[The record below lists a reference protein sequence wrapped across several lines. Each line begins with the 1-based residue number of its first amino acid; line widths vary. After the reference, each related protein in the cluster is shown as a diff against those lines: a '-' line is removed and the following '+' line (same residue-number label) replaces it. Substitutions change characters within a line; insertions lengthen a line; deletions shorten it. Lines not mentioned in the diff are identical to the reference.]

1 MCSLHSVL
9 YLLFNLKAPERP
21 TLSIVS
27 LWTKF
32 QGRWFP
38 VYTRAAP
45 GGGAA
50 RTAFYSFPMRTLL
63 LAILFHV
70 FNSVRL
76 NLVCTD
82 GDLTMPPGVFRL
94 LEGSSETQ
102 SVKVGSEVRASLWI
116 FYILRWEAKD
126 TMRRILNHWAR
137 ASLLILMATPCLSTA
152 L

>member
-1 MCSLHSVL
+1 
-9 YLLFNLKAPERP
+9 
-21 TLSIVS
+21 
-27 LWTKF
+27 
-32 QGRWFP
+32 
-38 VYTRAAP
+38 
-45 GGGAA
+45 
-50 RTAFYSFPMRTLL
+50 MRTLL

-82 GDLTMPPGVFRL
+82 GDLTMPPGVFQL

-126 TMRRILNHWAR
+126 TTRRILNH
-137 ASLLILMATPCLSTA
+137 
-152 L
+152 